1 VKKLIVHI
9 SIINNI
15 LHCVIDDNGVGR
27 NKNKVENKKH
37 VSRGQKLTSD
47 MLNTLKQLLNTET
60 TIDIIDKKNEIG
72 DNLGTTIEIK
82 VPLKD

>member
-1 VKKLIVHI
+1 
-9 SIINNI
+9 
-15 LHCVIDDNGVGR
+15 
-27 NKNKVENKKH
+27 
-37 VSRGQKLTSD
+37 